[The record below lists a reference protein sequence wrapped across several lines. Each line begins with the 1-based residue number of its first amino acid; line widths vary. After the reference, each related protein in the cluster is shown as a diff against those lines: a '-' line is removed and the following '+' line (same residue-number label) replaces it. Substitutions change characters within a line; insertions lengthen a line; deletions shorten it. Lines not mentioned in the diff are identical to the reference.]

1 MSCIK
6 SSRVAE
12 ALHQI
17 RRELLCRGLV
27 KEAAHAIGEHR
38 GWPVHRD
45 PILTARRWR
54 SRLEQML
61 DPESTKRMAVDDLV
75 IVTELLGAPP
85 IDLERIARGQA
96 A

>member
-1 MSCIK
+1 M
-6 SSRVAE
+6 
-12 ALHQI
+12 
-17 RRELLCRGLV
+17 

-45 PILTARRWR
+45 PVRTARRWR

-61 DPESTKRMAVDDLV
+61 DPESTTRFAVDDLV
-75 IVTELLGAPP
+75 IVADLIGLRLG
-85 IDLERIARGQA
+85 DLERFCGERA